1 MAEKG
6 VEVVVRF
13 PKEVPLDIQG
23 PFLLKSEKLLRGATG
38 LDVRVVKDLMGDT
51 MCFININENII
62 GNSLDAVDP
71 DSNYS
76 DDYDEYDGPI
86 RVARSTEGDW
96 FSPDN
101 Y

>member
-1 MAEKG
+1 M
-6 VEVVVRF
+6 
-13 PKEVPLDIQG
+13 
-23 PFLLKSEKLLRGATG
+23 
-38 LDVRVVKDLMGDT
+38 DT

-71 DSNYS
+71 DGQYS